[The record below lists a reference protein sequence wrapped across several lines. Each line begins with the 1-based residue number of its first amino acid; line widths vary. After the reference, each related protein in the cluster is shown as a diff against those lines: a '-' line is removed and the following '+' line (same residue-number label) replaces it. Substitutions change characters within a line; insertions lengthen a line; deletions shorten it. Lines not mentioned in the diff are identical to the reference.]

1 MGRPI
6 IIGLVAEGPTDIRFL
21 KSVVT
26 RTFHHIA
33 YTECTYDLD
42 IEVYPLDTSKVGL
55 DFPEFAK
62 QASRD
67 GMSKYGIMTL
77 AIHTDSDKDSYETR
91 KQHKFVP
98 AQQALDNLDEDCC
111 KLLTPVIPVRMI
123 ESWMLADTELLK
135 DEMGTNKNDHDLGI
149 DRNPESIADPKSLI
163 EQAIRIATEDKPKR
177 RQRLSIA
184 DLYSIIGDKIPLSA
198 LERLPSYKKFQDEV
212 RATYNALNCLF

>member
-1 MGRPI
+1 M
-6 IIGLVAEGPTDIRFL
+6 
-21 KSVVT
+21 
-26 RTFHHIA
+26 
-33 YTECTYDLD
+33 
-42 IEVYPLDTSKVGL
+42 
-55 DFPEFAK
+55 
-62 QASRD
+62 
-67 GMSKYGIMTL
+67 
-77 AIHTDSDKDSYETR
+77 
-91 KQHKFVP
+91 P

-135 DEMGTNKNDHDLGI
+135 DEMGTNQSDHDLGI

-184 DLYSIIGDKIPLSA
+184 DLYSIIGDKIPLLA

-212 RATYNALNCLF
+212 RATYKALNCLF